1 MVWGLPAGVLA
12 GLAPGLAP
20 VLHGPTRLGVRWI
33 ALVARV
39 GAAAPL
45 GKIGAAASL
54 ALATVAAV
62 AVFAQRAR
70 QRWRGR
76 SRRTPVDRTALP

>member
-45 GKIGAAASL
+45 GKVGAVPLL
-54 ALATVAAV
+54 ALAMVAGG
-62 AVFAQRAR
+62 AVFAHRAR

-76 SRRTPVDRTALP
+76 SRRTPVDRTASP